1 MTTRA
6 GWGLVARRICVRQ
19 SLHATLVARTR
30 GRVYMAPP
38 ASSEVRL
45 ACSVFNSPRRTSA
58 ARRSLRAAD
67 AMDRLRLRHKTD
79 GEMPCPY
86 VQVRACARGDGAAFV
101 PRAACRVCGPLPQQ
115 KQYTMC
121 KRAFQ
126 HSLPPQAQG
135 STGLVVAFKARHGS
149 AITNAIMGQ
158 PHRPNLRQSQDHAV
172 APSTAQSLMAR
183 VCLCVCIVRFL
194 SKLAPKDEIRS

>member
-1 MTTRA
+1 MYAKVYTLRSSHVRA
-6 GWGLVARRICVRQ
+6 GEFTWLLLLRQRSDLLALSSIPRVGHPRPAGPCGRRMRWIAFGSGTKRTARC
-19 SLHATLVARTR
+19 HAHMSKS
-30 GRVYMAPP
+30 GRVRVVMG
-38 ASSEVRL
+38 
-45 ACSVFNSPRRTSA
+45 
-58 ARRSLRAAD
+58 
-67 AMDRLRLRHKTD
+67 LRLF
-79 GEMPCPY
+79 P
-86 VQVRACARGDGAAFV
+86 V
-101 PRAACRVCGPLPQQ
+101 PRAACVCGPLPQQ

-158 PHRPNLRQSQDHAV
+158 PQRPNLRQSQDHAV